1 MELVAARA
9 AGPAQTA
16 WGRGRLRR
24 RRRPGNSSRRRAGG
38 LRGDTLPLGDQGR
51 FRRARRP
58 GRVGEDV
65 GVDKVSRHYTQSGQ
79 RPNLLLVLG
88 AKLHSPAPGA
98 AVAGGAV
105 AGGAASAPGV
115 PPASGSVPPSP
126 SSFTK
131 VSTFTVTLST
141 CPVCCG
147 AATMLSII
155 RKRDRSEEH
164 TSELQSLRHL

>member
-65 GVDKVSRHYTQSGQ
+65 GVDKVGRHYTQRGQ

-88 AKLHSPAPGA
+88 TKLHSPAPCGA
-98 AVAGGAV
+98 G
-105 AGGAASAPGV
+105 AGGAAAAPG
-115 PPASGSVPPSP
+115 SDPPSP

-155 RKRDRSEEH
+155 RKRDDLSTRF
-164 TSELQSLRHL
+164 